1 MTPDACCGAASAGA
15 GGAGGAGSGM
25 ASVVVTVVVFPHAE
39 ALVIVVVVVGI
50 VVKGAMGRCEKG
62 KRGRNMWRC
71 MRNGGCVCAAETA
84 FGKFIGG
91 LDFYRRISYFLLD
104 LARR

>member
-1 MTPDACCGAASAGA
+1 MTPDACCGAAPAGA

-71 MRNGGCVCAAETA
+71 MRRWGLCVCSRNC
-84 FGKFIGG
+84 FWKLYVVGF
-91 LDFYRRISYFLLD
+91 FSRISWI
-104 LARR
+104 